1 MSDIGDDLGAFVPG
15 PAFPDRRARPAGRF
29 PA

>member
-1 MSDIGDDLGAFVPG
+1 MSDIGDDLGAFV
-15 PAFPDRRARPAGRF
+15 RARNSGSPGVPAGRF